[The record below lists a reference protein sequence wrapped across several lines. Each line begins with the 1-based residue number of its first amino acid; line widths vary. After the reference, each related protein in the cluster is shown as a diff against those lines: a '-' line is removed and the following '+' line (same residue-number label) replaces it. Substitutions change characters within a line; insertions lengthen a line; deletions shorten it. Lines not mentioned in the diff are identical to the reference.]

1 VGDIQIIKTEAG
13 EELVVLSRRDYDMLL
28 ARLGDEDAEDR
39 ASVRLVEESRS
50 RLARGEDLVL
60 PEETWERIE
69 AGMHPIEALRR
80 HRGLTQVALAG
91 AAGITQGYLSEIE
104 NRKKVG
110 DLAVLKRIAAALDAP
125 LDVVTDDSHA
135 PPPPAAASS
144 PGSA

>member
-1 VGDIQIIKTEAG
+1 VGDIQIIRTEAG

-39 ASVRLVEESRS
+39 ASVRLVEESQP
-50 RLARGEDLVL
+50 RLARGEDVVL

-125 LDVVTDDSHA
+125 LDVVTDDRHA
-135 PPPPAAASS
+135 PTPPVANS
-144 PGSA
+144 PGRA